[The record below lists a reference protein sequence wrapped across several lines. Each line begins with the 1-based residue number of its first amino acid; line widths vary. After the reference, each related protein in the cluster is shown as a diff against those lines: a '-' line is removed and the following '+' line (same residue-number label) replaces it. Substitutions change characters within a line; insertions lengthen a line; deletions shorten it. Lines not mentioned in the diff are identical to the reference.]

1 MMGRHDAGTA
11 ATALRPRLLALLET
25 GDVDAA
31 LQAGLMQFAVG
42 DDPEDAPLRAAQEQL
57 RIAWATRERHRARTE
72 RLDRQARERA
82 ARRAAS
88 SLPASAAPAPVT
100 ASAGPMA
107 LPPAAA
113 AALAR
118 ARARAGGQAG

>member
-1 MMGRHDAGTA
+1 MAGQYDAGTSA
-11 ATALRPRLLALLET
+11 KALRRQLLALLGV

-31 LQAGLMQFAVG
+31 LDAGLLQFATG
-42 DDPEDAPLRAAQEQL
+42 DAAEDAPLRAAQDQL
-57 RIAWATRERHRARTE
+57 RTAWAARARHRARAE

-82 ARRAAS
+82 ARRAAGS
-88 SLPASAAPAPVT
+88 QPAAATASAALV
-100 ASAGPMA
+100 A

-118 ARARAGGQAG
+118 ARAKASGGQSG